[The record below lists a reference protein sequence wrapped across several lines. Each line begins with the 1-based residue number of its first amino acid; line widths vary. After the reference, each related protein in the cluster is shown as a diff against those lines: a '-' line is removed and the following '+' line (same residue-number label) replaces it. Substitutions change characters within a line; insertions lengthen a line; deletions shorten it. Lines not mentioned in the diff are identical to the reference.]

1 MISDADMTHLKNL
14 ARLSIDD
21 GETIAL
27 KDDLNKILE
36 AFEQL
41 KELDTDGVEE
51 LVRPVP
57 LHSVFREDV
66 VKPSLPHKEAM
77 QLATEEEDGFFKV
90 PRTVDADG

>member
-1 MISDADMTHLKNL
+1 MISNADMAHLKTL
-14 ARLSIDD
+14 ARLSLEEA
-21 GETIAL
+21 ETNAL

-57 LHSVFREDV
+57 LHNVFREDT
-66 VKPSLPHKEAM
+66 VKPSLSHDQVM
-77 QLATEEEDGFFKV
+77 QLATEEENGFFKV
-90 PRTVDADG
+90 PRTVDADA